1 MGLNLCLT
9 NEELAVID
17 ALDDG
22 TLYAASNLV
31 KELFSYPYLSD
42 SRLLVSRNAQ
52 GQPTG
57 YIPLGLYASN
67 EGQLIASYIPAIPA
81 SPPISPTYTPGAEN
95 VIANLDQLLDETATY
110 FDVDVVAQYDFSYFE
125 ETASAYCM
133 PLDKYLP
140 YLSTSR
146 RKDFKRKL
154 KNANKYQI
162 EAGDLNDVL
171 NAWSWMKQVWEKR
184 GAYDSDHVR
193 RVVRWLSEI
202 QASGRAIMKVDKY
215 MLNGKTVGVNC
226 CVIHHYYGI
235 THIDDYLTWYDA
247 SVASGLGIV
256 SAINNLTDPNYY
268 GARYNLG
275 LPGFYGKTFGGHEYK
290 WDIFPENIRLSQ
302 SIVNLDPELSAESD
316 IIFADEFL

>member
-9 NEELAVID
+9 NEELAVIH

-31 KELFSYPYLSD
+31 EELFSYPYLSD
-42 SRLLVSRNAQ
+42 SRLLVSRNAH

-57 YIPLGLYASN
+57 YIPLGLYSSN

-95 VIANLDQLLDETATY
+95 VIKNIDQLLDETATY
-110 FDVDVVAQYDFSYFE
+110 FDVDVVAQHDFSYFE

-133 PLDKYLP
+133 PLDKYLS

-154 KNANKYQI
+154 KSANKYQI
-162 EAGDLNDVL
+162 EAGDLKDVL

-215 MLNGKTVGVNC
+215 VLDGKTVGVNC
-226 CVIHHYYGI
+226 CVIHHYHGI
-235 THIDDYLTWYDA
+235 THVDDYLTWYDA
-247 SVASGLGIV
+247 SIASGLGII
-256 SAINNLTDPNYY
+256 SAVNNLTHSKYY

-290 WDIFPENIRLSQ
+290 WDIFPESIRLSQ
-302 SIVNLDPELSAESD
+302 SIVNVEPESSKPD
-316 IIFADEFL
+316 IIFADDFL